1 MAPGFELT
9 GSSIVL
15 DVNAD
20 VICTI
25 TNDDNGDAAQIP
37 PPPTTTTTTTVAILP
52 VTGSSSGSTVLIAG
66 LGVLLGFAMTMLARR
81 RRTACVITSS
91 VPSSRFR
98 GVRTTIT
105 KLITSAIK
113 GLTR

>member
-37 PPPTTTTTTTVAILP
+37 PRRPPP
-52 VTGSSSGSTVLIAG
+52 PWQSC
-66 LGVLLGFAMTMLARR
+66 R
-81 RRTACVITSS
+81 
-91 VPSSRFR
+91 
-98 GVRTTIT
+98 
-105 KLITSAIK
+105 
-113 GLTR
+113 

>member
-25 TNDDNGDAAQIP
+25 TNDDNGVAAQIP
-37 PPPTTTTTTTVAILP
+37 PPPAAATVAILP

-81 RRTACVITSS
+81 RRTA
-91 VPSSRFR
+91 
-98 GVRTTIT
+98 
-105 KLITSAIK
+105 
-113 GLTR
+113 

>member
-15 DVNAD
+15 DVHAD

-37 PPPTTTTTTTVAILP
+37 PPPAAAPVAILP

>member
-37 PPPTTTTTTTVAILP
+37 PPPAAATTVAILP

-66 LGVLLGFAMTMLARR
+66 LGVLLGFAMTDFG
-81 RRTACVITSS
+81 S
-91 VPSSRFR
+91 PSPHSLSRNQLS
-98 GVRTTIT
+98 T
-105 KLITSAIK
+105 LIAFSWCSYDHY
-113 GLTR
+113 